1 MNKYIFIT
9 VKLYPKKAKI
19 EKYKDDY
26 EDSDSD
32 EPIKNNDE
40 SDASSS
46 VNGNLFS
53 SDDENT
59 ENEDDY
65 DNEYQN
71 NVAAAAYNPNAAP
84 WRPAFN

>member
-32 EPIKNNDE
+32 EPVKDE

-71 NVAAAAYNPNAAP
+71 NVGLAAAAYNPNAAP